1 MKNDNSTYEGAYPH
15 TENAPIKGVF
25 VYSKKGCCDSLEN
38 GIVNTYNSVSSK
50 IRSEYD
56 MLLEEVDIDNIING
70 RPQYYN
76 DRVVAALKQQVQD
89 FVRDLLS
96 SLRERV

>member
-1 MKNDNSTYEGAYPH
+1 M
-15 TENAPIKGVF
+15 
-25 VYSKKGCCDSLEN
+25 EN